1 MNGPVSLLKL
11 PPEILGAILSVVRS
25 SLDTLKALSQSCH
38 HLHAIATPFLYSSV
52 VIRSP
57 ESMSCFLE
65 TAANS
70 HYLTSLIRELQI
82 HYHDLD
88 EDTDNSPED
97 IEPALPKL
105 VNLES
110 LIIKSSW
117 FDWVKPSKM
126 QLLCH
131 PQETL
136 PALRSGESRLIFSS
150 THVSKTELM
159 NIVTLSLDYGYEWS
173 FPLGSYGVLLH
184 HPGIERLT
192 IAGAKFQ
199 LITLNECAAPFR
211 STRLQELRL
220 LNCDIKARD
229 IEEML
234 RYPHQL
240 KHFTIKGQEERSEL
254 GCFGD
259 SNRQLYI
266 DALRSHSSSLE
277 TLDIDLQFDEW
288 KEPMDLS
295 NFSALQSLTISPR
308 MLIGD
313 NGCFWLKPASTL
325 DWAKLLPS
333 NLQHLKFRNDCGV
346 FPILQIYE
354 ALREGYIRLRSL
366 TCQIASNVLE
376 DGSPYFEESDLDSV
390 TPEGIRVFRSPND
403 LMSEVSPDG
412 VSYSQGFQGLGV
424 GFFVVE
430 VSRTEKLPG
439 YDSCPCPCWTYKH
452 RLYRDSDW

>member
-136 PALRSGESRLIFSS
+136 PALRS
-150 THVSKTELM
+150 
-159 NIVTLSLDYGYEWS
+159 VTLSLDYGYEWS

-184 HPGIERLT
+184 HP
-192 IAGAKFQ
+192 
-199 LITLNECAAPFR
+199 APFR

-439 YDSCPCPCWTYKH
+439 LVTFSGIQWRGVNDEIA
-452 RLYRDSDW
+452 